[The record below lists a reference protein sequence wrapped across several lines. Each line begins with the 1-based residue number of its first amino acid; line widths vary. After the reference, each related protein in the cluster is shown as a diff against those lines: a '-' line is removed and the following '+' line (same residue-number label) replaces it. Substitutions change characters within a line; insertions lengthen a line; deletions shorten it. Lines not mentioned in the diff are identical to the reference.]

1 MLVMTSTFAVK
12 AAGLFSRRDRRAAA
26 SRPRTGEE
34 VLYQMG
40 RDVVDA
46 FSRVMLHTD
55 LVQQTPLPEGPKIY
69 AANHPTTVDPFLL
82 GAFVPEPISILVTE
96 MAFNVPLFGA
106 YMHKVGHIPVRA
118 GRGREAFETA
128 LDRLAA
134 GRSVGIFPEGA
145 LSPEEG
151 GLCPPRTGAARLA
164 MLSGAPIVPL
174 GIDLDRQQVRYLPT
188 EIEGDTATARVVT
201 RGPYAVTIGAPLWVT
216 GSLDDREH
224 VVAEAE
230 RIMHHIGS
238 LARASAIRR
247 LDRAESMGMRR
258 AQIALA

>member
-1 MLVMTSTFAVK
+1 MTSSLAVK
-12 AAGLFSRRDRRAAA
+12 AAGLFGRRQRRQATA
-26 SRPRTGEE
+26 RPRSGEE

-46 FSRVMLHTD
+46 FSRVALHTD
-55 LVQQTPLPEGPKIY
+55 FVQQAPLPAGPRIY

-82 GAFVPEPISILVTE
+82 PAFVAEPVSLLVTE

-106 YMHKVGHIPVRA
+106 YMRKIGHIPVRA
-118 GRGREAFETA
+118 GRGREAFDEA
-128 LDRLAA
+128 LACLAA

-164 MLSGAPIVPL
+164 LISGAPIVPL
-174 GIDLDRQQVRYLPT
+174 GIDLDRRRVRYLPT

-201 RGPYAVTIGAPLWVT
+201 RGPYAVTMGAPLWLR
-216 GSLDDREH
+216 GSVEDRPQ

-230 RIMHHIGS
+230 RIMRHIAG
-238 LARASAIRR
+238 LAQESAIRR
-247 LDRAESMGMRR
+247 VAQAEGVGLRARV
-258 AQIALA
+258 ATA